1 MITPQEIEN
10 FARQMADPDFVVSEA
25 TIGPLIGHLP
35 TADYR
40 AVLKR
45 AEEIARAASKAM
57 AAEADALENVERL
70 AHAAGMPD
78 GGNPVAWLQERGL
91 IEEINGA
98 LWFKPAKP
106 GGA

>member
-1 MITPQEIEN
+1 
-10 FARQMADPDFVVSEA
+10 
-25 TIGPLIGHLP
+25 
-35 TADYR
+35 
-40 AVLKR
+40 
-45 AEEIARAASKAM
+45 
-57 AAEADALENVERL
+57 
-70 AHAAGMPD
+70 MPD